1 MQLGAKAEGVR
12 SCGPALPRPWPEI
25 FVLAVSSRSKT
36 ALEDPVYANS
46 SLKDNNTH
54 AHPFNGPLSG
64 TTQVSLYQKVETNL
78 DFTEARDSEWQ
89 WHQLGHVQACTSLQT
104 DDHASTP
111 PLSFLQ
117 AECFSCHPTNSIIA
131 LKAHCRIIA
140 RCISLM
146 FGNRKTRT

>member
-12 SCGPALPRPWPEI
+12 GCGPALPRPWPEI
-25 FVLAVSSRSKT
+25 FVLGCPRGRRQPSRTQSMLT
-36 ALEDPVYANS
+36 VHWRIITHTHIHLMALC
-46 SLKDNNTH
+46 
-54 AHPFNGPLSG
+54 
-64 TTQVSLYQKVETNL
+64 
-78 DFTEARDSEWQ
+78 
-89 WHQLGHVQACTSLQT
+89 LGLPKWACTRKLKPIWILLKLETVSGSGISWAMCKPAPRSRQMT
-104 DDHASTP
+104 MPAPHPSV
-111 PLSFLQ
+111 FLQ